1 MEATERCM
9 QEQEKVYLAKKTK
22 AEKAKARVQ
31 ASLDSL
37 SEEIV
42 QHTRDSRKALL
53 AEMVATPNQNS
64 PKILPESTSPVSGY
78 NFYKTS
84 DKAYTLEV
92 SVPGLTLADLSI
104 NISRNVLEISLATQ
118 ELSIFGEPLIRTINE
133 FKNIKFQVKDC
144 LVEHA
149 TVGEGILMIKL
160 LKTDPVVEED
170 VIILI

>member
-1 MEATERCM
+1 M
-9 QEQEKVYLAKKTK
+9 QEQEKEYLAKK
-22 AEKAKARVQ
+22 AAK
-31 ASLDSL
+31 ASLDS
-37 SEEIV
+37 SYEKIA
-42 QHTRDSRKALL
+42 QHTRNSKETLL
-53 AEMVATPNQNS
+53 DEMRSVPGKNVH
-64 PKILPESTSPVSGY
+64 KILPESTSPVSGY

-118 ELSIFGEPLIRTINE
+118 ELSIFGESLIRTINE